1 MQFSEWEIPFSKYP
15 TLNGMKNFSDKKN
28 DFYLVFI
35 KQLFGFELITSNNF
49 SWCIS
54 VSSNQ

>member
-15 TLNGMKNFSDKKN
+15 TLNEMKNFSDKKN

-35 KQLFGFELITSNNF
+35 K
-49 SWCIS
+49 
-54 VSSNQ
+54 